1 MPKPVPGKNYTVADE
16 TTLSQIAA
24 RAYGDSVFWP
34 RIFNANQ
41 FTLKSTDPD
50 SVSRGEILIIPVLS
64 ERELIRSSI
73 VQSSISGKDKDDLTI
88 IVNGRE
94 IKTVGARILRTMDT
108 ASDAWKATVQWE
120 PGIDTSLDSRLKPY
134 AYPLAQAYIGNEL
147 LVSGLLYNTKPQL
160 TNSGSRNEI
169 EGFSFTADAVDSTLK
184 PPYEKNNVDFRQRAE
199 ELIKPLG
206 INVIFDDGVDPGGA
220 FDRITAREG
229 DTLFQHL
236 LSLAVQRNFLL
247 SSTPSGDLLVT
258 VAKITKPVATL
269 EEGLGHILDF
279 NATFDGRKRF
289 NVYRA
294 LGKSPKGN
302 KIGIAKDNKVPRS
315 RFVTFNANE
324 TIDGDIQKVADWRRS
339 KQLADALTISLPV
352 SGWYDPNGNLWR
364 ENTMVEVI
372 SPTLGIE
379 KGFTFLIKQVEYVQ
393 ENSGKTATLNIVPPQ
408 VYTGETIIEPW

>member
-1 MPKPVPGKNYTVADE
+1 MPKPIPGKNYTVADE
-16 TTLSQIAA
+16 TTLSQVAA

-50 SVSRGEILIIPVLS
+50 SVTKGEILIIPVLS
-64 ERELIRSSI
+64 ERELIRSSV
-73 VQSSISGKDKDDLTI
+73 VQSSISGKDKNDLTI

-108 ASDAWKATVQWE
+108 ASDAWKATVIWE
-120 PGIDTSLDSRLKPY
+120 PGVDPSLDSRLKPY

-147 LVSGLLYNTKPQL
+147 LVSGLLYNTKPSL
-160 TNSGSRNEI
+160 TNSGSQNEI
-169 EGFSFTADAVDSTLK
+169 EGFSFTVDAVDSTLK

-206 INVIFDDGVDPGGA
+206 INVVFDDGVEPGGV

-229 DTLFQHL
+229 DTIFQHL
-236 LSLAVQRNFLL
+236 LGLAKQRSFLL
-247 SSTPSGDLLVT
+247 SSTPIGDLLVT

-269 EEGLGHILDF
+269 EEGKGNILEF
-279 NATFDGRKRF
+279 SATFDGRKRF
-289 NVYRA
+289 NIYRA

-302 KIGIAKDNKVPRS
+302 KVGIAKDGKVPRS

-324 TIDGDIQKVADWRRS
+324 TIDGDIQGAADWRRS
-339 KQLADALTISLPV
+339 KQLADALTIPLPV
-352 SGWYDPNGNLWR
+352 PGWYDPDGNLWR
-364 ENTMVEVI
+364 ENTMVEVV

-379 KGFTFLIKQVEYVQ
+379 KGFTFLIKQVEYIE
-393 ENSGKTATLNIVPPQ
+393 ENSGRTAVLSILPPQ
-408 VYTGETIIEPW
+408 VYTGKAIIEPW